1 MYAVKKEG
9 ESAGQLYVEVGSPS
23 CIIISCLLFTIFVHQ
38 SFGYSIA

>member
-23 CIIISCLLFTIFVHQ
+23 YIISCLLFTIFVHQ